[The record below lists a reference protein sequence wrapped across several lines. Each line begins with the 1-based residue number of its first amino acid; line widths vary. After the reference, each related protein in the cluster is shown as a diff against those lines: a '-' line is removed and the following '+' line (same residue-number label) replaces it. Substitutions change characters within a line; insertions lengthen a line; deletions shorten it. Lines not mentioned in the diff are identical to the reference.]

1 MRAADSKKAAD
12 IKVLDLREVTTFTDH
27 FVICT
32 GANSRQI
39 QAISDEIVLRLKQE
53 GEYAQSTEGYE
64 SAEWILLDYGGCIVH
79 VFSEKAREYYSLER
93 LWRHAK
99 TVDVA
104 EAGS

>member
-64 SAEWILLDYGGCIVH
+64 SAEWILLDYGDCIVH

-99 TVDVA
+99 TVEVPEED
-104 EAGS
+104 S